1 MIKTAMILAAGKGT
15 RMQSA
20 PSDPPKPL
28 TDIAGQSLL
37 MRMLARLEAAGIKRI
52 IINLHHK
59 AEQIEAA
66 LSAYDGACTI
76 TFSNERDALL
86 ETGGGVKKALPL
98 LGDAPFLVAN
108 GDVLWHEE
116 NNANLALTALLQN
129 FDPSRM
135 AAFLLLSQQARA
147 SGYDGD
153 GDFTINTDG
162 GLTRANDTA
171 KNPALIFAGVQ
182 VLTPALFATLPDGA
196 FSLNRAYDLAAAQDR
211 LFGHILDGYWMH
223 VGTPQGRA
231 AAEAYLAADKIG

>member
-108 GDVLWHEE
+108 GDVLWHEADH
-116 NNANLALTALLQN
+116 ANHALTQIMQN
-129 FDPSRM
+129 FD
-135 AAFLLLSQQARA
+135 AAKMDALLLLSDRARA
-147 SGYDGD
+147 SGYDGQ
-153 GDFTINTDG
+153 GDYMIDEDSR
-162 GLTRANDTA
+162 LTRRQDETGAH
-171 KNPALIFAGVQ
+171 IFAGVQ
-182 VLTPALFATLPDGA
+182 ILTPALFDATPDGA
-196 FSLNRAYDLAAAQDR
+196 FSLNAIYDAAQAQNR
-211 LFGHILDGYWMH
+211 LFGHVLDGYWMH
-223 VGTPQGRA
+223 VGTPAGRA
-231 AAEAYLAADKIG
+231 AADAYLAAQ